1 MILIYTINSNDNYIN
16 LKQVLKEEFFISN
29 RLILKLKNHKQFFL
43 NNENVYISHSVK
55 ENDVVK
61 VDLDFKESSDNI
73 IPSPMKLIILYED
86 DALLVLNKP
95 AGIAI
100 HPSHS
105 HFDNSLSNGVKSYFQ
120 EINLKRKIRPV
131 NRLDK
136 DTSGAVIFAKNEY
149 IQECLSRQMKNNI
162 FKKEYIAFLDGKV
175 ENKTA
180 TITAPI
186 ARKNNSI
193 IKRCVRDDGDFA
205 ISHYEVLKYYNQF
218 TLVKFLIE
226 TGRTHQIRV
235 HSNYIGHPVLGDT
248 LYGKASSLITRQA
261 LHSYKVSFI
270 HPITKKPLEIIAPLF
285 EDMNLLLE

>member
-1 MILIYTINSNDNYIN
+1 MYTIKSNDNYIN
-16 LKQVLKEEFFISN
+16 LKQVLKEEFFISD

-43 NNENVYISHSVK
+43 NDENVYISHSVK

-61 VDLDFKESSDNI
+61 VNLDFEESSDNI
-73 IPSPMKLIILYED
+73 IPTPMKLIILYED

-180 TITAPI
+180 TINAPI
-186 ARKNNSI
+186 ARENDSI

-205 ISHYEVLKYYNQF
+205 ISHYEVLKYYTQF

-248 LYGKASSLITRQA
+248 LYGKASSLISRQA

-270 HPITKKPLEIIAPLF
+270 HPITKKTLEIIAPLF

>member
-1 MILIYTINSNDNYIN
+1 MYTIKSNDNYIN
-16 LKQVLKEEFFISN
+16 LKQVLKEEFFISD
-29 RLILKLKNHKQFFL
+29 RLILKLKNCKQFFL
-43 NNENVYISHSVK
+43 NDENVYISHSVK

-61 VDLDFKESSDNI
+61 VNLDFEESSDNI
-73 IPSPMKLIILYED
+73 IPTPMKLIILYED

-136 DTSGAVIFAKNEY
+136 DTSGAVIFAKNDY
-149 IQECLSRQMKNNI
+149 IQECLARQMKNNI

-175 ENKTA
+175 ENKAA

-186 ARKNNSI
+186 ARENDSI
-193 IKRCVRDDGDFA
+193 IKRCVRDDGDLA

-248 LYGKASSLITRQA
+248 LYGKASSLISRQA